1 MEAQMNRQ
9 RQFQAFEQGSARRGK
24 PNHRLSD
31 VDAFIPSSSEIEE
44 ACEQIRTGWNQR
56 QHRVR
61 AGLSPDE
68 GIVLEP
74 VSLAGVHWN
83 CIGPNED

>member
-1 MEAQMNRQ
+1 MNRQ
-9 RQFQAFEQGSARRGK
+9 RRFQALAQGPARRGLK
-24 PNHRLSD
+24 PNNRLSEAD
-31 VDAFIPSSSEIEE
+31 VFIPSNSEIEE
-44 ACEQIRTGWNQR
+44 ACERIRTGWNQR

-74 VSLAGVHWN
+74 VSLAAARWN
-83 CIGPNED
+83 GIGPNED

>member
-1 MEAQMNRQ
+1 MNRQ
-9 RQFQAFEQGSARRGK
+9 RRFQALAQGPARRGPK

-31 VDAFIPSSSEIEE
+31 VDVFIPSSTEIEE

-56 QHRVR
+56 QHRIR

-68 GIVLEP
+68 GIVMEP
-74 VSLAGVHWN
+74 VSLAAVRWD
-83 CIGPNED
+83 CIGPHED